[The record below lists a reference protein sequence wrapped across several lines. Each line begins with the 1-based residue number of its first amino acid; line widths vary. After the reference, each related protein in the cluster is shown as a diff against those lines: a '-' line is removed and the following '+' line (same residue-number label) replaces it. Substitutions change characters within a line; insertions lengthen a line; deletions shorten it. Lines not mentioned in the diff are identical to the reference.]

1 MRIGMDIK
9 KIHFYLLKHFLRNIL
24 LRYLLLAVY
33 LFLVTKGVMSYSS
46 EKVIRNLLIIS
57 LILLILST
65 LCYKLIKR
73 KVTTMY
79 HLARDITAK
88 DVDSL
93 SNIIE
98 LYYVVLESTLV
109 LHCVACFLPMF
120 CTAIEVGNLAA
131 SFLVLGVFIIMCV
144 HSKYVE
150 DFEETFKNKILN
162 FLNIEIETI
171 NETVEEPDEDA
182 VEEMEDNIMLNEN
195 NKLQKDISENEID
208 TEKYRESKEGAKD
221 RESEETN
228 VTLNDVIGTMLNSV
242 CGVTIVEKS
251 PTKSEKES
259 DGFSQDDYFSQG
271 KTFSQGNR
279 PNMSSVESLNRRA
292 NVISFLP
299 FMLQLPFLFTNLHN
313 TKLLSFVAIELVAVG
328 ILLIVISK
336 LFTNFYEMFD
346 ENKVFPV
353 SVCLNAR
360 IIMLLRFA
368 AIAIS
373 SCLGTEIFT
382 ILKYD
387 KLVYAAMGLIVI
399 CAILLD
405 HNYKKTT
412 NEIKKLNK

>member
-24 LRYLLLAVY
+24 LRYLLLVVC
-33 LFLVTKGVMSYSS
+33 LFLVTKGVVAYRSK
-46 EKVIRNLLIIS
+46 EVIRNLLIIS
-57 LILLILST
+57 LISLVLIT
-65 LCYKLIKR
+65 LCYKLVKR

-79 HLARDITAK
+79 HLAGDVTAK

-93 SNIIE
+93 SDIID
-98 LYYVVLESTLV
+98 LYYVFLESALV
-109 LHCVACFLPMF
+109 LHIVACYLPMLF
-120 CTAIEVGNLAA
+120 TAMEVGNLVA
-131 SFLVLGVFIIMCV
+131 SFLALGVFIVILV
-144 HSKYVE
+144 HFHYME
-150 DFEETFKNKILN
+150 DFEEAFKNKILN
-162 FLNIEIETI
+162 FLNIEIEAI
-171 NETVEEPDEDA
+171 NEPDEED
-182 VEEMEDNIMLNEN
+182 VEEVEDNIMLNEN
-195 NKLQKDISENEID
+195 NKLQKDVSENEID
-208 TEKYRESKEGAKD
+208 K
-221 RESEETN
+221 ESEETG
-228 VTLNDVIGTMLNSV
+228 VTLNDVIGTMLNSL

-251 PTKSEKES
+251 SAKSEKEL
-259 DGFSQDDYFSQG
+259 DGFSSDDYFSQG

-292 NVISFLP
+292 NVISLLP
-299 FMLQLPFLFTNLHN
+299 FMLQIPFLFTNLHN
-313 TKLLSFVAIELVAVG
+313 TKLLSLVAIELVAVG

-368 AIAIS
+368 VVFIS

-387 KLVYAAMGLIVI
+387 KLVYVAMGLIVI

-412 NEIKKLNK
+412 DEIKKLNK

>member
-24 LRYLLLAVY
+24 LRYLLLVVC
-33 LFLVTKGVMSYSS
+33 LFLVTKGVVSYRSK
-46 EKVIRNLLIIS
+46 EVIRNLLIIS
-57 LILLILST
+57 LILLVLST
-65 LCYKLIKR
+65 LCYKLVKR

-79 HLARDITAK
+79 HLTGDVTAK

-93 SNIIE
+93 SDIID
-98 LYYVVLESTLV
+98 LYYLFLESV
-109 LHCVACFLPMF
+109 LLLHIVACYLPMLF
-120 CTAIEVGNLAA
+120 TAMEVGNLVA
-131 SFLVLGVFIIMCV
+131 SFLALGVFVILLIHFHYM
-144 HSKYVE
+144 K

-171 NETVEEPDEDA
+171 NETVEEPDEDD
-182 VEEMEDNIMLNEN
+182 VGEMEDNIMLNEN
-195 NKLQKDISENEID
+195 NKLPKDVSENE
-208 TEKYRESKEGAKD
+208 KD
-221 RESEETN
+221 KGSEETV
-228 VTLNDVIGTMLNSV
+228 VTLNDVIGTMLNSL

-251 PTKSEKES
+251 PAKSEKEL
-259 DGFSQDDYFSQG
+259 DGFSPDDNFSQG
-271 KTFSQGNR
+271 KTFSQDNR

-292 NVISFLP
+292 NVISLLP

-313 TKLLSFVAIELVAVG
+313 TKLLSLVAIELVAVG
-328 ILLIVISK
+328 ILLIIVSK

-353 SVCLNAR
+353 SVCLNAS

-368 AIAIS
+368 AVCIS

-387 KLVYAAMGLIVI
+387 KLVYATMGLIVI
-399 CAILLD
+399 CAILLN

-412 NEIKKLNK
+412 DEIKKLNK

>member
-24 LRYLLLAVY
+24 LRYLLLIVC
-33 LFLVTKGVMSYSS
+33 LFLVTKGVVSYRSK
-46 EKVIRNLLIIS
+46 EVIRNLLIIS
-57 LILLILST
+57 LILLVLIT
-65 LCYKLIKR
+65 LCYKLVKR

-79 HLARDITAK
+79 HLAGDVTAK

-93 SNIIE
+93 SDIID
-98 LYYVVLESTLV
+98 LYYIFLESALV
-109 LHCVACFLPMF
+109 LHIVACYLPMF
-120 CTAIEVGNLAA
+120 FTAMEIGNLVA
-131 SFLVLGVFIIMCV
+131 SFLALGVFIIILV
-144 HSKYVE
+144 HFHYIE
-150 DFEETFKNKILN
+150 DFEEAFKNKILN

-171 NETVEEPDEDA
+171 KEPDEED
-182 VEEMEDNIMLNEN
+182 VDETEDNIMLNEN
-195 NKLQKDISENEID
+195 NNLPKDVSENEID
-208 TEKYRESKEGAKD
+208 TEKYRESEEGAKD
-221 RESEETN
+221 KESEETG

-251 PTKSEKES
+251 PTKSEKEL
-259 DGFSQDDYFSQG
+259 DDFSQG
-271 KTFSQGNR
+271 KTFSQGNM
-279 PNMSSVESLNRRA
+279 PDMSSVESLNRRA
-292 NVISFLP
+292 NVIFLLP

-313 TKLLSFVAIELVAVG
+313 TKLLSLVAIELVAVG
-328 ILLIVISK
+328 ILLIIVSK

-353 SVCLNAR
+353 SVCLYAR

-368 AIAIS
+368 AVCIS

-387 KLVYAAMGLIVI
+387 KLVYATMGLIVI
-399 CAILLD
+399 CAILLN

-412 NEIKKLNK
+412 DEIKKLNK

>member
-24 LRYLLLAVY
+24 LRYLLLVVC
-33 LFLVTKGVMSYSS
+33 LFLVTKGVVLYRSK
-46 EKVIRNLLIIS
+46 EVIRNLLIIS
-57 LILLILST
+57 LILLVLIT

-73 KVTTMY
+73 KVTTIY
-79 HLARDITAK
+79 HLAGDVTAK

-93 SNIIE
+93 SDIID
-98 LYYVVLESTLV
+98 LYYVFLESALV
-109 LHCVACFLPMF
+109 LHIVACYLPMF
-120 CTAIEVGNLAA
+120 FTAMKVGNLVA
-131 SFLVLGVFIIMCV
+131 SFLALGVFIIILV
-144 HSKYVE
+144 HFHYIE
-150 DFEETFKNKILN
+150 DFEEAFKNKILN

-171 NETVEEPDEDA
+171 KESYKEDVDET
-182 VEEMEDNIMLNEN
+182 EDNIMLNEN
-195 NKLQKDISENEID
+195 NKSPKDVSENEID
-208 TEKYRESKEGAKD
+208 TEKYRESEEGAKD
-221 RESEETN
+221 KESEETG

-251 PTKSEKES
+251 PTKSEKEL
-259 DGFSQDDYFSQG
+259 DGFSQG

-279 PNMSSVESLNRRA
+279 PDMSSVESLNRRA
-292 NVISFLP
+292 NVIFLLP

-313 TKLLSFVAIELVAVG
+313 TKLLSLVAIELVAVG
-328 ILLIVISK
+328 ILLIIVSK

-353 SVCLNAR
+353 SVCLYAR

-368 AIAIS
+368 AVCIS

-387 KLVYAAMGLIVI
+387 KLVYATMGLIVI
-399 CAILLD
+399 CAILLN

-412 NEIKKLNK
+412 DEIKKLNK

>member
-24 LRYLLLAVY
+24 LRYLLLIVC
-33 LFLVTKGVMSYSS
+33 LFLVTKGIVSYRSK
-46 EKVIRNLLIIS
+46 EVIRNLLIIS
-57 LILLILST
+57 LILLVLIT
-65 LCYKLIKR
+65 LCYKLVKR
-73 KVTTMY
+73 KVITIY
-79 HLARDITAK
+79 HLAGDVTAK

-93 SNIIE
+93 SDIID
-98 LYYVVLESTLV
+98 LYYIFLESALV
-109 LHCVACFLPMF
+109 LHIVACYLPMLF
-120 CTAIEVGNLAA
+120 TAMDVGNLVA
-131 SFLVLGVFIIMCV
+131 SFLALSVFIIILV
-144 HSKYVE
+144 HFHYIE
-150 DFEETFKNKILN
+150 DFEEAFKNKILN

-171 NETVEEPDEDA
+171 EEPDEED
-182 VEEMEDNIMLNEN
+182 VDETEDNIMLNEN
-195 NKLQKDISENEID
+195 NKLPKDVSENEID
-208 TEKYRESKEGAKD
+208 TEKYRESEEGAKD
-221 RESEETN
+221 KESEETG

-251 PTKSEKES
+251 PTKSEKEL
-259 DGFSQDDYFSQG
+259 DGFSQG

-279 PNMSSVESLNRRA
+279 PDMSSVESLNRKA
-292 NVISFLP
+292 NVIFLLP

-313 TKLLSFVAIELVAVG
+313 TKLLSLVAIELVAVG
-328 ILLIVISK
+328 ILLIIVSK

-353 SVCLNAR
+353 SVCLYAR

-368 AIAIS
+368 AVCIS

-387 KLVYAAMGLIVI
+387 KLVYATMGLIVI
-399 CAILLD
+399 CAILLN

-412 NEIKKLNK
+412 DEIKKLNK

>member
-109 LHCVACFLPMF
+109 LHGVACFLPMF

-131 SFLVLGVFIIMCV
+131 SFLALGVFIIMCV

-171 NETVEEPDEDA
+171 NETVEKPDEDD
-182 VEEMEDNIMLNEN
+182 VEEVEDSIMLNEN
-195 NKLQKDISENEID
+195 NKLQNEVS
-208 TEKYRESKEGAKD
+208 TEKDK
-221 RESEETN
+221 ESEETG

-251 PTKSEKES
+251 PTKSEKEL
-259 DGFSQDDYFSQG
+259 DGFSPDDYFSQG
-271 KTFSQGNR
+271 KTFSQDNR
-279 PNMSSVESLNRRA
+279 PDMSSVESLNRRA
-292 NVISFLP
+292 NVISLLP

-313 TKLLSFVAIELVAVG
+313 IKLLSLVAIELVAVG

-387 KLVYAAMGLIVI
+387 KLVYVAMGLIVI

>member
-1 MRIGMDIK
+1 
-9 KIHFYLLKHFLRNIL
+9 
-24 LRYLLLAVY
+24 
-33 LFLVTKGVMSYSS
+33 MSYSS

-109 LHCVACFLPMF
+109 LHGVACFLPMF

-131 SFLVLGVFIIMCV
+131 SFLALGVFIIMCV

-171 NETVEEPDEDA
+171 KEPDE
-182 VEEMEDNIMLNEN
+182 EDVDEV
-195 NKLQKDISENEID
+195 D
-208 TEKYRESKEGAKD
+208 TEKHRESEEGAKD
-221 RESEETN
+221 KESEETG

-251 PTKSEKES
+251 PTKSEKEL
-259 DGFSQDDYFSQG
+259 DGFSQG

-279 PNMSSVESLNRRA
+279 PDMSSVESLNRRA
-292 NVISFLP
+292 NVIFLLP

-313 TKLLSFVAIELVAVG
+313 TKLLSLVAIELVAVG
-328 ILLIVISK
+328 ILLIIVSK

-353 SVCLNAR
+353 SVCLYAR

-368 AIAIS
+368 AVCIS

-387 KLVYAAMGLIVI
+387 KLVYVAMGLIVI

-412 NEIKKLNK
+412 DEIKKLNK

>member
-109 LHCVACFLPMF
+109 LHGVACFLPMF

-131 SFLVLGVFIIMCV
+131 SFLALGVFIIMCV

-171 NETVEEPDEDA
+171 KEPDEEDMD
-182 VEEMEDNIMLNEN
+182 ETEDNIMLNEN
-195 NKLQKDISENEID
+195 NKLPKDVSENEID
-208 TEKYRESKEGAKD
+208 TEKYRESEEGAKD
-221 RESEETN
+221 KESEETG

-242 CGVTIVEKS
+242 CGATIVEKS
-251 PTKSEKES
+251 PTRSEKEL
-259 DGFSQDDYFSQG
+259 DGFSPDDYFSQG
-271 KTFSQGNR
+271 KTFSQDNR
-279 PNMSSVESLNRRA
+279 PDMSSVESLNRRA
-292 NVISFLP
+292 NVISLLP

-387 KLVYAAMGLIVI
+387 KLVYVAMGLIVI

>member
-24 LRYLLLAVY
+24 LRYLLLVVC
-33 LFLVTKGVMSYSS
+33 LFLVTKGVVSYSS
-46 EKVIRNLLIIS
+46 KEVIRNFLIVS
-57 LILLILST
+57 LILLVLST
-65 LCYKLIKR
+65 LCYKLVKR

-79 HLARDITAK
+79 HLTGDIIAK
-88 DVDSL
+88 DVDNL
-93 SNIIE
+93 SDIID
-98 LYYVVLESTLV
+98 LYYLFLESALL
-109 LHCVACFLPMF
+109 LHIVACYLPMLF
-120 CTAIEVGNLAA
+120 TAMEVGNLVA
-131 SFLVLGVFIIMCV
+131 SFLALGVFVIILIHFHYM
-144 HSKYVE
+144 K

-162 FLNIEIETI
+162 FLNIEIEAI
-171 NETVEEPDEDA
+171 NEAVEEPDEDGT
-182 VEEMEDNIMLNEN
+182 EEMEDNIMLNEN
-195 NKLQKDISENEID
+195 NKLQKDVSENEID
-208 TEKYRESKEGAKD
+208 KEGAKD
-221 RESEETN
+221 KESEETN

-279 PNMSSVESLNRRA
+279 PNMSSVESLNRKA
-292 NVISFLP
+292 NVISLLP
-299 FMLQLPFLFTNLHN
+299 FVLQLPFLFTNLHN

-368 AIAIS
+368 VIAIS

>member
-1 MRIGMDIK
+1 MRIVMDIK

-24 LRYLLLAVY
+24 LRYLLIVVC
-33 LFLVTKGVMSYSS
+33 LFLVTTGVVSYSS
-46 EKVIRNLLIIS
+46 KEVIRNFLIIS
-57 LILLILST
+57 LILLVLST
-65 LCYKLIKR
+65 LCYKLVKR

-79 HLARDITAK
+79 HLTGDVTAK

-93 SNIIE
+93 SDIID
-98 LYYVVLESTLV
+98 LYYLFLESALL
-109 LHCVACFLPMF
+109 LHIVACYLPMLF
-120 CTAIEVGNLAA
+120 TAMEVGNLVA
-131 SFLVLGVFIIMCV
+131 SFLALGVFVILLIHFHYM
-144 HSKYVE
+144 K

-162 FLNIEIETI
+162 FLNIEIKTI
-171 NETVEEPDEDA
+171 KESDKQPDEDEA
-182 VEEMEDNIMLNEN
+182 EEMEDNIMLNEN
-195 NKLQKDISENEID
+195 NKLQNEVS
-208 TEKYRESKEGAKD
+208 TEKDK
-221 RESEETN
+221 ESEETG
-228 VTLNDVIGTMLNSV
+228 VTLDDVIGTMLNSV

-251 PTKSEKES
+251 PAKSEKELE
-259 DGFSQDDYFSQG
+259 GFSSDDYFSQS
-271 KTFSQGNR
+271 KTFSQDNR

-292 NVISFLP
+292 NVISLLP
-299 FMLQLPFLFTNLHN
+299 FMLQIPFLFTNLHN
-313 TKLLSFVAIELVAVG
+313 TKLLSLVAIELVAVG

-368 AIAIS
+368 AVFIS

-387 KLVYAAMGLIVI
+387 KLVYVAMGLIVI

-412 NEIKKLNK
+412 DEIKKLNK

>member
-24 LRYLLLAVY
+24 LRYLLLIVC
-33 LFLVTKGVMSYSS
+33 LFLVTKGIVSYRSK
-46 EKVIRNLLIIS
+46 EVIRNLLIIS
-57 LILLILST
+57 LILLVLIT
-65 LCYKLIKR
+65 LCYKLVKR
-73 KVTTMY
+73 KVITIY
-79 HLARDITAK
+79 HLAGDVTAK

-93 SNIIE
+93 SDIID
-98 LYYVVLESTLV
+98 LYYIFLESALV
-109 LHCVACFLPMF
+109 LHIVACYLPMF
-120 CTAIEVGNLAA
+120 FTAMEVGNLVA
-131 SFLVLGVFIIMCV
+131 SFLALGVFIIILV
-144 HSKYVE
+144 HFHYIE
-150 DFEETFKNKILN
+150 DFEEAFKNKILN

-171 NETVEEPDEDA
+171 NEAVEEPDEED
-182 VEEMEDNIMLNEN
+182 VDETEDNIMLNEN
-195 NKLQKDISENEID
+195 NKLPKDVSENEID
-208 TEKYRESKEGAKD
+208 TEKYRESEEGAKD
-221 RESEETN
+221 KESEETG

-251 PTKSEKES
+251 PTKSEKEL
-259 DGFSQDDYFSQG
+259 DGFSQG

-279 PNMSSVESLNRRA
+279 PDMSSVESLNIRA
-292 NVISFLP
+292 NVIFLLP

-313 TKLLSFVAIELVAVG
+313 TKLLSLVAIELVAVG
-328 ILLIVISK
+328 ILLIIVSK

-353 SVCLNAR
+353 SVCLYAR

-368 AIAIS
+368 AVCIS

-387 KLVYAAMGLIVI
+387 KLVYATMGLIVI
-399 CAILLD
+399 CAILLN

-412 NEIKKLNK
+412 DEIKKLNK

>member
-24 LRYLLLAVY
+24 LRYLLLAVC
-33 LFLVTKGVMSYSS
+33 LFLVTKGVVSYRSK
-46 EKVIRNLLIIS
+46 EVIRNLLIIS
-57 LILLILST
+57 LISLVLIT
-65 LCYKLIKR
+65 LCYKLVKR

-79 HLARDITAK
+79 HLAGDVTAK

-93 SNIIE
+93 SDIID
-98 LYYVVLESTLV
+98 LYYIFLESALV
-109 LHCVACFLPMF
+109 LHIVACYLPMLF
-120 CTAIEVGNLAA
+120 TAMEVGNLVA
-131 SFLVLGVFIIMCV
+131 SFLALSIFIIILV
-144 HSKYVE
+144 HFHYIE
-150 DFEETFKNKILN
+150 DFEEAFKNKILN
-162 FLNIEIETI
+162 FLNIKIEVM
-171 NETVEEPDEDA
+171 NETVEEPDEED
-182 VEEMEDNIMLNEN
+182 VDETEDNIMLNEN
-195 NKLQKDISENEID
+195 NKLQNEIS
-208 TEKYRESKEGAKD
+208 TEKDK
-221 RESEETN
+221 ESEETG

-251 PTKSEKES
+251 PTKSEKEL
-259 DGFSQDDYFSQG
+259 DGFSQDDHFSQD

-279 PNMSSVESLNRRA
+279 PDMSSVESLNRMA
-292 NVISFLP
+292 NVIFLLP

-313 TKLLSFVAIELVAVG
+313 TKLLSLVAIELVAVG
-328 ILLIVISK
+328 ILLIIVSK

-353 SVCLNAR
+353 SVCLYAR

-368 AIAIS
+368 AVCIS

-387 KLVYAAMGLIVI
+387 KLVYATMGLIVI
-399 CAILLD
+399 CAILLN

-412 NEIKKLNK
+412 DEIKKLNK

>member
-79 HLARDITAK
+79 HLAGDITAK
-88 DVDSL
+88 DVGSL

-109 LHCVACFLPMF
+109 LHGVACFLPMF

-131 SFLVLGVFIIMCV
+131 SFLALGVFIIMCV

-171 NETVEEPDEDA
+171 KEPDEED
-182 VEEMEDNIMLNEN
+182 VDETEDNIMLNEN
-195 NKLQKDISENEID
+195 NKLPKDVSENEVN
-208 TEKYRESKEGAKD
+208 TEKYRESEDGAKD
-221 RESEETN
+221 KESEETGM
-228 VTLNDVIGTMLNSV
+228 TLNDVIGTMLNSV

-251 PTKSEKES
+251 PAKSEKEL
-259 DGFSQDDYFSQG
+259 DGFSSDDYFSQG

-292 NVISFLP
+292 NVISLLP
-299 FMLQLPFLFTNLHN
+299 FMLQIPFLFTNLHN
-313 TKLLSFVAIELVAVG
+313 TKLLSLVAIELVAVG

-368 AIAIS
+368 AVFIS

-387 KLVYAAMGLIVI
+387 KLVYVAMGLIVI

-412 NEIKKLNK
+412 DEIKKLNK

>member
-109 LHCVACFLPMF
+109 LHGVACFLPMF

-131 SFLVLGVFIIMCV
+131 SFLALGVFIIMCV

-171 NETVEEPDEDA
+171 KEPDEED
-182 VEEMEDNIMLNEN
+182 VDETEDNIMLNEN
-195 NKLQKDISENEID
+195 NKLPKDVSENEVN
-208 TEKYRESKEGAKD
+208 TEKYRESEDGAKD
-221 RESEETN
+221 IESEETG

-279 PNMSSVESLNRRA
+279 PNISSVESLNRRA

>member
-109 LHCVACFLPMF
+109 LHGVACFLPMF
-120 CTAIEVGNLAA
+120 CTAIEVGNLTA
-131 SFLVLGVFIIMCV
+131 SFLALGVFIIMCV

-171 NETVEEPDEDA
+171 KEPDEED
-182 VEEMEDNIMLNEN
+182 VDETEDNIMLNEN
-195 NKLQKDISENEID
+195 NKLPKDVSENEVD
-208 TEKYRESKEGAKD
+208 TEKHRESEEGAKD
-221 RESEETN
+221 KESEETG

-251 PTKSEKES
+251 PTRSEKEL
-259 DGFSQDDYFSQG
+259 DGFSPDDYFSQG
-271 KTFSQGNR
+271 KTFSQDNR
-279 PNMSSVESLNRRA
+279 PDMSSVESLNRRA
-292 NVISFLP
+292 NVISLLP

-313 TKLLSFVAIELVAVG
+313 TKLLSLVAIELVAVG

-387 KLVYAAMGLIVI
+387 KLVYVAMGLIVI
-399 CAILLD
+399 YAILLD

>member
-24 LRYLLLAVY
+24 LRYLLLVVC
-33 LFLVTKGVMSYSS
+33 LFLVTKGVVSYRSK
-46 EKVIRNLLIIS
+46 EVIRNLLIIS
-57 LILLILST
+57 LILLVLIT

-73 KVTTMY
+73 KVTTIY
-79 HLARDITAK
+79 HLAGDVTAK

-93 SNIIE
+93 SDIID
-98 LYYVVLESTLV
+98 LYYVFLESALV
-109 LHCVACFLPMF
+109 LHIVACYLPMLF
-120 CTAIEVGNLAA
+120 TAMEVGNLVA
-131 SFLVLGVFIIMCV
+131 SFLALGVFVIILIHFHYM
-144 HSKYVE
+144 K

-171 NETVEEPDEDA
+171 EEPDEED
-182 VEEMEDNIMLNEN
+182 VDETEDNIMLNEN
-195 NKLQKDISENEID
+195 NKLPKDVSENEID
-208 TEKYRESKEGAKD
+208 TEKYRESEEGAKD
-221 RESEETN
+221 KESEETG

-251 PTKSEKES
+251 PTKSEKEL
-259 DGFSQDDYFSQG
+259 DGFSQG
-271 KTFSQGNR
+271 KTFSQDNR
-279 PNMSSVESLNRRA
+279 PDMSSVESLNRRA
-292 NVISFLP
+292 NVIFLLP

-313 TKLLSFVAIELVAVG
+313 TKLLSLVAIELVAVG
-328 ILLIVISK
+328 ILLIIVSK

-353 SVCLNAR
+353 SVCLYAR

-368 AIAIS
+368 AVCIS

-387 KLVYAAMGLIVI
+387 KLVYATMGLIVI
-399 CAILLD
+399 CAILLN

-412 NEIKKLNK
+412 DEIKKLNK

>member
-24 LRYLLLAVY
+24 LRYLLLIVC
-33 LFLVTKGVMSYSS
+33 LFLVTKGVVSYRSK
-46 EKVIRNLLIIS
+46 EVIRNLLIIS
-57 LILLILST
+57 LILLVLIT
-65 LCYKLIKR
+65 LCYKLVKR

-79 HLARDITAK
+79 HLAGDVTAK

-93 SNIIE
+93 SDIID
-98 LYYVVLESTLV
+98 LYYIFLESALV
-109 LHCVACFLPMF
+109 LHIVACYLPMLF
-120 CTAIEVGNLAA
+120 TAMDVGNLVA
-131 SFLVLGVFIIMCV
+131 SFLALSVFIIILV
-144 HSKYVE
+144 HFHYIE
-150 DFEETFKNKILN
+150 DFKEAFKNKILN

-171 NETVEEPDEDA
+171 KEPDEED
-182 VEEMEDNIMLNEN
+182 VDETEDNIMLNEN
-195 NKLQKDISENEID
+195 NNLPKDVSENEID
-208 TEKYRESKEGAKD
+208 TEKYRESEEGAKD
-221 RESEETN
+221 KESEETG

-251 PTKSEKES
+251 PTKSEKEL
-259 DGFSQDDYFSQG
+259 DGFSQG

-279 PNMSSVESLNRRA
+279 PDMSSVESLNRRA
-292 NVISFLP
+292 NVIFLLP

-313 TKLLSFVAIELVAVG
+313 TKLLSLVAIELVAVG
-328 ILLIVISK
+328 ILLIIVSK

-353 SVCLNAR
+353 SVCLYAR

-368 AIAIS
+368 AVCIS

-387 KLVYAAMGLIVI
+387 KLVYATMGLIVI
-399 CAILLD
+399 CAILLN

-412 NEIKKLNK
+412 DEIKKLNK

>member
-24 LRYLLLAVY
+24 LRYLLLIVC
-33 LFLVTKGVMSYSS
+33 LFLVTKGVVSYRSK
-46 EKVIRNLLIIS
+46 EVIRNLLIIS
-57 LILLILST
+57 LISLVLIT
-65 LCYKLIKR
+65 LCYKLVKR

-79 HLARDITAK
+79 HLAGDVTAK

-93 SNIIE
+93 SDIID
-98 LYYVVLESTLV
+98 LYYIFLESALV
-109 LHCVACFLPMF
+109 LHIVACYLPMLF
-120 CTAIEVGNLAA
+120 TAMDVGNLVA
-131 SFLVLGVFIIMCV
+131 SFLALSVFIIILV
-144 HSKYVE
+144 HFHYIE
-150 DFEETFKNKILN
+150 DFEEAFKNKILN

-171 NETVEEPDEDA
+171 KESYKED
-182 VEEMEDNIMLNEN
+182 VDEMEDNIMLNEN
-195 NKLQKDISENEID
+195 NKLPKDVSDNEID
-208 TEKYRESKEGAKD
+208 TGKYRESEEGAKD
-221 RESEETN
+221 KGSEETG
-228 VTLNDVIGTMLNSV
+228 VTLNDVIGTMLNSL

-251 PTKSEKES
+251 PTKSENEL
-259 DGFSQDDYFSQG
+259 DGFSQG

-279 PNMSSVESLNRRA
+279 PDMSSVESLNRRA
-292 NVISFLP
+292 NVIFLLP

-313 TKLLSFVAIELVAVG
+313 TKLLSLVAIELVAVG
-328 ILLIVISK
+328 ILLIIVSK

-353 SVCLNAR
+353 SVCLYAR

-368 AIAIS
+368 AVCIS

-387 KLVYAAMGLIVI
+387 KLVYATMGLIVI
-399 CAILLD
+399 CAILLN

-412 NEIKKLNK
+412 DEIKKLNK

>member
-24 LRYLLLAVY
+24 LRYLLLVVY
-33 LFLVTKGVMSYSS
+33 LFLVTKGVMPYSS
-46 EKVIRNLLIIS
+46 KTVIRNILIIS
-57 LILLILST
+57 LILLVLTT
-65 LCYKLIKR
+65 LCYKLVKR

-79 HLARDITAK
+79 HLAGDVTAK

-93 SNIIE
+93 SDIID
-98 LYYVVLESTLV
+98 LYYIFLESALV
-109 LHCVACFLPMF
+109 LHIVACYLPMLF
-120 CTAIEVGNLAA
+120 TAMEVGNLAA
-131 SFLVLGVFIIMCV
+131 SFLALGVFIIMCV

-171 NETVEEPDEDA
+171 NETVEEPDEDD

-195 NKLQKDISENEID
+195 NKLPKDVSENEID
-208 TEKYRESKEGAKD
+208 TEKYIESEDGAKD
-221 RESEETN
+221 KESEETG

-251 PTKSEKES
+251 PAKSEKEL
-259 DGFSQDDYFSQG
+259 DGFSPDDYFSQG

-292 NVISFLP
+292 NVISLLP
-299 FMLQLPFLFTNLHN
+299 FMLQIPFLFTNLHN
-313 TKLLSFVAIELVAVG
+313 TKLLSLVAIELVAVG

-368 AIAIS
+368 AVFIS

-387 KLVYAAMGLIVI
+387 KLVYVAMGLIVI
-399 CAILLD
+399 CAILLN

-412 NEIKKLNK
+412 DEIKKLNK

>member
-24 LRYLLLAVY
+24 LRYLLLVVC
-33 LFLVTKGVMSYSS
+33 LFLVTKGVVSYRSK
-46 EKVIRNLLIIS
+46 EVIRNLLIIS
-57 LILLILST
+57 LISLVLIT
-65 LCYKLIKR
+65 LCYKLVKR

-79 HLARDITAK
+79 HLAGDVTAK

-93 SNIIE
+93 SDIID
-98 LYYVVLESTLV
+98 LYYIFLESALV
-109 LHCVACFLPMF
+109 LHIVACYLPMLF
-120 CTAIEVGNLAA
+120 TAMEVGNLVA
-131 SFLVLGVFIIMCV
+131 SFLALSVFIIILV
-144 HSKYVE
+144 HFHYME
-150 DFEETFKNKILN
+150 DFEEAFKNKILN

-171 NETVEEPDEDA
+171 KEPDEED
-182 VEEMEDNIMLNEN
+182 VDETEDNIMLNEN
-195 NKLQKDISENEID
+195 NKLPKDVSENEVD
-208 TEKYRESKEGAKD
+208 K
-221 RESEETN
+221 ESEETG
-228 VTLNDVIGTMLNSV
+228 VTLNDVIGTMLNSL

-251 PTKSEKES
+251 PTKSEKEL
-259 DGFSQDDYFSQG
+259 DGFSPDDYFSQG
-271 KTFSQGNR
+271 KTFSQDNR
-279 PNMSSVESLNRRA
+279 PDMSSVESLNRRA
-292 NVISFLP
+292 NVISLLP
-299 FMLQLPFLFTNLHN
+299 FILQIPFLFTNLHN
-313 TKLLSFVAIELVAVG
+313 TKLLSLVAIELVAVG

-368 AIAIS
+368 AVCIS

-387 KLVYAAMGLIVI
+387 KLVYVAMGLIVI

-412 NEIKKLNK
+412 DEIKKLNK

>member
-24 LRYLLLAVY
+24 LRYLLLIVC
-33 LFLVTKGVMSYSS
+33 LFLVTKGVVSYRSK
-46 EKVIRNLLIIS
+46 EVIRNLLIIS
-57 LILLILST
+57 LILLVLIT
-65 LCYKLIKR
+65 LCYKLVKR

-79 HLARDITAK
+79 HLAGDVTAK

-93 SNIIE
+93 SDIID
-98 LYYVVLESTLV
+98 LYYIFLESALV
-109 LHCVACFLPMF
+109 LHIVACYLPMLF
-120 CTAIEVGNLAA
+120 TAMDVGNLVA
-131 SFLVLGVFIIMCV
+131 SFLALSVFIIILV
-144 HSKYVE
+144 HFHYIE
-150 DFEETFKNKILN
+150 DFKEAFKNKILN

-171 NETVEEPDEDA
+171 KEPDEED
-182 VEEMEDNIMLNEN
+182 VDETEDNIMLNEN
-195 NKLQKDISENEID
+195 NNLPKDVSENEID
-208 TEKYRESKEGAKD
+208 TEKYRESEEGAKD
-221 RESEETN
+221 KESEETG

-251 PTKSEKES
+251 PTKSEKEL
-259 DGFSQDDYFSQG
+259 DGFSQG

-279 PNMSSVESLNRRA
+279 PDMSSVESLNRRA
-292 NVISFLP
+292 NVIFLLP

-313 TKLLSFVAIELVAVG
+313 TKLLSLVAIELVAVG
-328 ILLIVISK
+328 ILLIIVSK

-353 SVCLNAR
+353 SVCLYAR

-368 AIAIS
+368 AVCIS

-387 KLVYAAMGLIVI
+387 KLVYATMGLIVI
-399 CAILLD
+399 CAILLN
-405 HNYKKTT
+405 HTR
-412 NEIKKLNK
+412 KLQMRLKSLISNNAL

>member
-1 MRIGMDIK
+1 MKIGMDIK

-109 LHCVACFLPMF
+109 LHGVACFLPMF
-120 CTAIEVGNLAA
+120 CTAIEVGNLTA
-131 SFLVLGVFIIMCV
+131 SFLALGVFIIMCV

-171 NETVEEPDEDA
+171 KEPDEED
-182 VEEMEDNIMLNEN
+182 VDETEDNIMLNEN
-195 NKLQKDISENEID
+195 NKLPKDVSENEVD
-208 TEKYRESKEGAKD
+208 TEKHRESEEGAKD
-221 RESEETN
+221 KESEETG

-251 PTKSEKES
+251 PTRSEKEL
-259 DGFSQDDYFSQG
+259 DGFNSDDYFSQG
-271 KTFSQGNR
+271 KTFSQDNR
-279 PNMSSVESLNRRA
+279 PDMSSVESLNRRA
-292 NVISFLP
+292 NVISLLP

-313 TKLLSFVAIELVAVG
+313 TKLLSLVAIELVAVG

-387 KLVYAAMGLIVI
+387 KLVYVAMGLIVI

-412 NEIKKLNK
+412 DEIKKLNK

>member
-24 LRYLLLAVY
+24 LRYLLLVVC
-33 LFLVTKGVMSYSS
+33 LFLVTKGVVSYSS
-46 EKVIRNLLIIS
+46 KEVIRNFLIVS
-57 LILLILST
+57 LILLVLST
-65 LCYKLIKR
+65 LCYKLVKR

-79 HLARDITAK
+79 HLTGDVTAK

-93 SNIIE
+93 SDIID
-98 LYYVVLESTLV
+98 LYYLFLESALL
-109 LHCVACFLPMF
+109 LHIVACYLPMLF
-120 CTAIEVGNLAA
+120 TAMEVGNLVA
-131 SFLVLGVFIIMCV
+131 SFLALGVFVILLIHFHYM
-144 HSKYVE
+144 K

-171 NETVEEPDEDA
+171 NETVEEPDEDD
-182 VEEMEDNIMLNEN
+182 VGEMEDNIMLNEN
-195 NKLQKDISENEID
+195 NKLPKDVSENE
-208 TEKYRESKEGAKD
+208 KD
-221 RESEETN
+221 KGSEETG
-228 VTLNDVIGTMLNSV
+228 VTLNDVIGTMLNSL

-251 PTKSEKES
+251 PAKSEKES
-259 DGFSQDDYFSQG
+259 DGFSQDNHFSQD

-279 PNMSSVESLNRRA
+279 PDMSSVESLNRKA
-292 NVISFLP
+292 NVIFLLP
-299 FMLQLPFLFTNLHN
+299 FMLQIPFLFTNLHN
-313 TKLLSFVAIELVAVG
+313 TKLLSLVAIELVAVG
-328 ILLIVISK
+328 ILLIIVSK

-353 SVCLNAR
+353 SVCLYAR

-368 AIAIS
+368 AVCIS

-387 KLVYAAMGLIVI
+387 KLVYATMGLIVI
-399 CAILLD
+399 CAILLN

-412 NEIKKLNK
+412 DEIKKLNK

>member
-24 LRYLLLAVY
+24 LRYLLLIVC

-57 LILLILST
+57 LILLVLIT
-65 LCYKLIKR
+65 LCYKLVKR
-73 KVTTMY
+73 KVTTIY
-79 HLARDITAK
+79 HLAGDVTAK

-93 SNIIE
+93 SDIID
-98 LYYVVLESTLV
+98 LYYLFLESALL
-109 LHCVACFLPMF
+109 LHIVACYLPMLF
-120 CTAIEVGNLAA
+120 TAMEVGNLVA
-131 SFLVLGVFIIMCV
+131 SFLALGVFVIILIHFHYM
-144 HSKYVE
+144 K

-171 NETVEEPDEDA
+171 NEPDKED
-182 VEEMEDNIMLNEN
+182 VDEMGDNIMLNEN
-195 NKLQKDISENEID
+195 NKLPKDVSENEID
-208 TEKYRESKEGAKD
+208 TEKYIESEEGAKD
-221 RESEETN
+221 KESEETGM
-228 VTLNDVIGTMLNSV
+228 TLNDVIGTMLNSL

-251 PTKSEKES
+251 TTKSEKEL
-259 DGFSQDDYFSQG
+259 DGFSPDDYFSQG
-271 KTFSQGNR
+271 NR
-279 PNMSSVESLNRRA
+279 PDMSSVESLNRRA
-292 NVISFLP
+292 NVISLLP
-299 FMLQLPFLFTNLHN
+299 FILQIPFLFTNLHN
-313 TKLLSFVAIELVAVG
+313 TKLLSLVAIELVAVG

-353 SVCLNAR
+353 SVCLYAR

-368 AIAIS
+368 AVCIS

-387 KLVYAAMGLIVI
+387 KLVYATMGLIVI
-399 CAILLD
+399 CAILLN

-412 NEIKKLNK
+412 DEIKKLNK

>member
-9 KIHFYLLKHFLRNIL
+9 KIYFYLLKHFLRNIL
-24 LRYLLLAVY
+24 LRYLLLVVY
-33 LFLVTKGVMSYSS
+33 LFLVTKGVMPYSS
-46 EKVIRNLLIIS
+46 KTVIRNILIIS
-57 LILLILST
+57 LILLVLTT
-65 LCYKLIKR
+65 LCYKLVKR

-79 HLARDITAK
+79 HLAGDVTPR

-109 LHCVACFLPMF
+109 LHGVACFLPMF

-131 SFLVLGVFIIMCV
+131 SFLALGVFIIMYV

-171 NETVEEPDEDA
+171 NEMVEEPDEDEDD
-182 VEEMEDNIMLNEN
+182 VGEMEDNIMLNEN
-195 NKLQKDISENEID
+195 NKLQKDVSENEID
-208 TEKYRESKEGAKD
+208 K
-221 RESEETN
+221 ESEETG
-228 VTLNDVIGTMLNSV
+228 VTLNDVIGTMLNSL

-259 DGFSQDDYFSQG
+259 DGFSSDDYFSQG
-271 KTFSQGNR
+271 KTFSQDNR
-279 PNMSSVESLNRRA
+279 PDMSSVESLNRRA
-292 NVISFLP
+292 NVIFLLP

-313 TKLLSFVAIELVAVG
+313 TKLLSLVAIELVAVG
-328 ILLIVISK
+328 ILLIIVSK

-368 AIAIS
+368 AVFIS

-387 KLVYAAMGLIVI
+387 KLVYVAMGLIVI

-412 NEIKKLNK
+412 DEIKKLNK

>member
-24 LRYLLLAVY
+24 LRYLLLVVC
-33 LFLVTKGVMSYSS
+33 LFLVTKGVVSYRSK
-46 EKVIRNLLIIS
+46 EVIRNLLIIS
-57 LILLILST
+57 LISLVLIT
-65 LCYKLIKR
+65 LCYKLVKR

-79 HLARDITAK
+79 HLTGDVTVK

-93 SNIIE
+93 SDIID
-98 LYYVVLESTLV
+98 LYYLFLESALL
-109 LHCVACFLPMF
+109 LHIVACYLPMLF
-120 CTAIEVGNLAA
+120 TAMEVGNLVA
-131 SFLVLGVFIIMCV
+131 SFLALGVFVIILIHFHYM
-144 HSKYVE
+144 K

-162 FLNIEIETI
+162 FLNIEIEAI
-171 NETVEEPDEDA
+171 NEAVEEPDEDGT
-182 VEEMEDNIMLNEN
+182 EEMEDNIMLNEN
-195 NKLQKDISENEID
+195 NKLQKDVSENEID
-208 TEKYRESKEGAKD
+208 KEGAKD
-221 RESEETN
+221 KESEETN

-251 PTKSEKES
+251 PTKSEKEM
-259 DGFSQDDYFSQG
+259 DGFNSDDYFSQG

-279 PNMSSVESLNRRA
+279 QNMSSVESLNRKA
-292 NVISFLP
+292 NVISLLP
-299 FMLQLPFLFTNLHN
+299 FVLQLPFLFTNLHN

>member
-1 MRIGMDIK
+1 MKIGMDIK

-109 LHCVACFLPMF
+109 LHGVACFLPMF

-131 SFLVLGVFIIMCV
+131 SFLALGVFIIMCV

-171 NETVEEPDEDA
+171 KEPDEEDMD
-182 VEEMEDNIMLNEN
+182 ETEDNIMLNEN
-195 NKLQKDISENEID
+195 NKLPKDVSENEID
-208 TEKYRESKEGAKD
+208 TEKYRESEEGAKD
-221 RESEETN
+221 KESEETG

-251 PTKSEKES
+251 PTKSEKEL
-259 DGFSQDDYFSQG
+259 DGFNSDDYFSQG
-271 KTFSQGNR
+271 KTFSQDNR
-279 PNMSSVESLNRRA
+279 PDMSSVESLNRRA
-292 NVISFLP
+292 NVISLLP

-313 TKLLSFVAIELVAVG
+313 TKLLSLVAIELVAVG

-387 KLVYAAMGLIVI
+387 KLVYVAMGLIVI

-412 NEIKKLNK
+412 DEIKKLNK

>member
-109 LHCVACFLPMF
+109 LHGVACFLPMF
-120 CTAIEVGNLAA
+120 CTAIEVGNLTA
-131 SFLVLGVFIIMCV
+131 SFLALGVFIIMCV

-171 NETVEEPDEDA
+171 KEPDEED
-182 VEEMEDNIMLNEN
+182 VDETEDNIMLNEN
-195 NKLQKDISENEID
+195 NKLPKDISENEVD
-208 TEKYRESKEGAKD
+208 TEKHRESEEGAKD
-221 RESEETN
+221 KESEETG

-259 DGFSQDDYFSQG
+259 DGFSSDDYFSQG
-271 KTFSQGNR
+271 KTFSQDNR
-279 PNMSSVESLNRRA
+279 PDMSSVESLNRRA
-292 NVISFLP
+292 NVISLLP

-313 TKLLSFVAIELVAVG
+313 TKLLSLVAIELVAVG

-387 KLVYAAMGLIVI
+387 KLVYVAMELIVI

-412 NEIKKLNK
+412 DEIKKLNK

>member
-24 LRYLLLAVY
+24 LRYLLLIVC
-33 LFLVTKGVMSYSS
+33 LFLVTKGVVSYRSK
-46 EKVIRNLLIIS
+46 EVIRNLLIIS
-57 LILLILST
+57 LILLVLIT
-65 LCYKLIKR
+65 LCYKLVKR

-79 HLARDITAK
+79 HLAGDVTAK

-93 SNIIE
+93 SDIID
-98 LYYVVLESTLV
+98 LYYIFLESALV
-109 LHCVACFLPMF
+109 LHIVACYLPMF
-120 CTAIEVGNLAA
+120 FTAMEIGNLVA
-131 SFLVLGVFIIMCV
+131 SFLALGVFIIILV
-144 HSKYVE
+144 HFHYIE
-150 DFEETFKNKILN
+150 DFEEAFKNKILN

-171 NETVEEPDEDA
+171 KEPDEED
-182 VEEMEDNIMLNEN
+182 VDETEDNIMLNEN
-195 NKLQKDISENEID
+195 NNLPKDVSENEID
-208 TEKYRESKEGAKD
+208 TEKYRESEEGAKD
-221 RESEETN
+221 KESEETG

-242 CGVTIVEKS
+242 YGVTIVEKS
-251 PTKSEKES
+251 PTKSEKEL
-259 DGFSQDDYFSQG
+259 DGFSQG

-279 PNMSSVESLNRRA
+279 PDMSSVESLNRRA
-292 NVISFLP
+292 NVIFLLP

-313 TKLLSFVAIELVAVG
+313 TKLLSLVAIELVAVG
-328 ILLIVISK
+328 ILLIIVSK

-353 SVCLNAR
+353 SVCLYAR

-368 AIAIS
+368 AVCIS

-387 KLVYAAMGLIVI
+387 KLVYATMGLIVI
-399 CAILLD
+399 CAILLN

-412 NEIKKLNK
+412 DEIKKLNK

>member
-24 LRYLLLAVY
+24 LRHLLLVVY
-33 LFLVTKGVMSYSS
+33 LFLVTKGVMPYSS
-46 EKVIRNLLIIS
+46 KTVIRNILIIS
-57 LILLILST
+57 LILLVLTT
-65 LCYKLIKR
+65 LCYKLVKR

-79 HLARDITAK
+79 HLAGDVTPR

-109 LHCVACFLPMF
+109 LHSVTCFLPMF

-131 SFLVLGVFIIMCV
+131 SFLALGVFIIMCV

-162 FLNIEIETI
+162 FLNIEIEAM
-171 NETVEEPDEDA
+171 NETVEEPDEGD
-182 VEEMEDNIMLNEN
+182 VEKMEDNIMLNEN
-195 NKLQKDISENEID
+195 NKLPKDVSDNEID
-208 TEKYRESKEGAKD
+208 K
-221 RESEETN
+221 ESEETG
-228 VTLNDVIGTMLNSV
+228 VTLNDVIGTMLNSL

-251 PTKSEKES
+251 SAKSEKEL
-259 DGFSQDDYFSQG
+259 DGFSSDDYFSQG

-292 NVISFLP
+292 NVISLLP

-313 TKLLSFVAIELVAVG
+313 TKLLSLVAIELVAVG

-368 AIAIS
+368 AVFIS

-387 KLVYAAMGLIVI
+387 KLVYVAMGLIVI

-412 NEIKKLNK
+412 DEIKKLNK

>member
-24 LRYLLLAVY
+24 LRYLLLIVC
-33 LFLVTKGVMSYSS
+33 LFLVTKGVVSYRSK
-46 EKVIRNLLIIS
+46 EVIRNLLIIS
-57 LILLILST
+57 LILLVLIT
-65 LCYKLIKR
+65 LCYKLVKR

-79 HLARDITAK
+79 HLAGDVTAK

-93 SNIIE
+93 SDIID
-98 LYYVVLESTLV
+98 LYYIFLESALV
-109 LHCVACFLPMF
+109 LHIVACYLPMLF
-120 CTAIEVGNLAA
+120 TAMDVGNLVA
-131 SFLVLGVFIIMCV
+131 SFLALSVFIIILV
-144 HSKYVE
+144 HFHYIE
-150 DFEETFKNKILN
+150 DFEEAFKNKILN

-171 NETVEEPDEDA
+171 KESYKED
-182 VEEMEDNIMLNEN
+182 VDEMEDNIMLNEN
-195 NKLQKDISENEID
+195 NKLPKDVSDNEID
-208 TEKYRESKEGAKD
+208 TGKYRESEEGAKD
-221 RESEETN
+221 KGSEETG
-228 VTLNDVIGTMLNSV
+228 VTLNDVIGTMLNSL

-251 PTKSEKES
+251 PTKSEKEL
-259 DGFSQDDYFSQG
+259 DGFSQG

-279 PNMSSVESLNRRA
+279 PDMSSVESLNRRA
-292 NVISFLP
+292 NVIFLLP

-313 TKLLSFVAIELVAVG
+313 TKLLSLVAIELVAVG
-328 ILLIVISK
+328 ILLIIVSK

-353 SVCLNAR
+353 SVCLYAR

-368 AIAIS
+368 AVCIS

-387 KLVYAAMGLIVI
+387 KLVYATMGLIVI
-399 CAILLD
+399 CAILLN

-412 NEIKKLNK
+412 DEIKKLNK

>member
-109 LHCVACFLPMF
+109 LHGVACFLSMF
-120 CTAIEVGNLAA
+120 CTAIEVGNLTA
-131 SFLVLGVFIIMCV
+131 SFLALGVFIIMCV

-171 NETVEEPDEDA
+171 KEPDEED
-182 VEEMEDNIMLNEN
+182 VDETEDNIMLNEN
-195 NKLQKDISENEID
+195 NKLPKDVSENEVD
-208 TEKYRESKEGAKD
+208 TEKH
-221 RESEETN
+221 RESEEGEKDKESKETG

-251 PTKSEKES
+251 PTKSEKEL
-259 DGFSQDDYFSQG
+259 DGFNSDDYFSQG
-271 KTFSQGNR
+271 KTFSQDNR
-279 PNMSSVESLNRRA
+279 PDMSSVESLNRRA
-292 NVISFLP
+292 NVISLLP

-313 TKLLSFVAIELVAVG
+313 TKLLSLVAIELVAVG

-387 KLVYAAMGLIVI
+387 KLVYVAMGLIVI

-412 NEIKKLNK
+412 DEIKKLNK

>member
-24 LRYLLLAVY
+24 LRYLLLVVC
-33 LFLVTKGVMSYSS
+33 LFLVTKGVVSYRSK
-46 EKVIRNLLIIS
+46 EVIRNLLIIS
-57 LILLILST
+57 LILLVLIT

-73 KVTTMY
+73 KVTTIY
-79 HLARDITAK
+79 HLAGDVTAK

-93 SNIIE
+93 SDIID
-98 LYYVVLESTLV
+98 LYYVFLESALV
-109 LHCVACFLPMF
+109 LHIVACYLPMLF
-120 CTAIEVGNLAA
+120 TAMEVGNLVA
-131 SFLVLGVFIIMCV
+131 SFLALGVFVIILIHFHYM
-144 HSKYVE
+144 K

-171 NETVEEPDEDA
+171 EEPDEED
-182 VEEMEDNIMLNEN
+182 VDETEDNIMLNEN
-195 NKLQKDISENEID
+195 NKLPKDVSENEID
-208 TEKYRESKEGAKD
+208 TEKYRESEEGAKD
-221 RESEETN
+221 KESEETG

-251 PTKSEKES
+251 PTKSEKEL
-259 DGFSQDDYFSQG
+259 DGFSQG

-279 PNMSSVESLNRRA
+279 PDMSSVESLNRRA
-292 NVISFLP
+292 NVIFLLP

-313 TKLLSFVAIELVAVG
+313 TKLLSLVAIELVAVG
-328 ILLIVISK
+328 ILLIIVSK

-353 SVCLNAR
+353 SVCLYAR

-368 AIAIS
+368 AVCIS

-387 KLVYAAMGLIVI
+387 KLVYATIGLIVI
-399 CAILLD
+399 CAILLN

-412 NEIKKLNK
+412 DEIKKLNK

>member
-79 HLARDITAK
+79 HLAGDVTPR

-109 LHCVACFLPMF
+109 LHGVACFLPMF

-131 SFLVLGVFIIMCV
+131 SFLALGVFIIMCV

-171 NETVEEPDEDA
+171 NETVEELDEDD
-182 VEEMEDNIMLNEN
+182 VGEMEDNIMLNEN
-195 NKLQKDISENEID
+195 NKLPKDVS
-208 TEKYRESKEGAKD
+208 TEKDK
-221 RESEETN
+221 ESEETG
-228 VTLNDVIGTMLNSV
+228 VSLNDVIGTMLNSL

-251 PTKSEKES
+251 PAKSEKELE
-259 DGFSQDDYFSQG
+259 GFSSDDYFSQG
-271 KTFSQGNR
+271 KTFSQDNR
-279 PNMSSVESLNRRA
+279 PDMSSVESLNRRA
-292 NVISFLP
+292 NVISLLP
-299 FMLQLPFLFTNLHN
+299 FMLQIPFLFTNLHN
-313 TKLLSFVAIELVAVG
+313 TKLLSLVAIELVAVG

-368 AIAIS
+368 AVFIS

-387 KLVYAAMGLIVI
+387 KLVYVAMGLIVI

-412 NEIKKLNK
+412 DEIKKLNK